1 MMRLVFVIALFC
13 CAFSLHAESK
23 RVNVYQGSQYY
34 WDVKAGQ
41 TLSQIC
47 QQWRFGAQSSS
58 GDCQQYIM
66 GSNPQAFIN
75 NNPDY
80 LLAGSR
86 LWLPGSQQPT
96 NVKDNNRYHIQNF
109 SWGSIKTPK

>member
-1 MMRLVFVIALFC
+1 MMRLVLFWVLVSC
-13 CAFSLHAESK
+13 IFSLHAESK

-34 WDVKAGQ
+34 WDVKVGQ
-41 TLSQIC
+41 TLGQIC
-47 QQWRFGAQSSS
+47 QQWRFGAQPSS
-58 GDCQQYIM
+58 GACQQYIL
-66 GSNPQAFIN
+66 GSNPQAFVN

-86 LWLPGSQQPT
+86 LWLPGSQQTT
-96 NVKDNNRYHIQNF
+96 NVKGGNRYHIQNY